1 MFNFSHSEH
10 ELRDI
15 IQALE
20 ARIMG
25 LQQHLQK
32 LVADANGQAQ
42 ALVAKKT
49 EEQADDTAASW

>member
-49 EEQADDTAASW
+49 EEQADDTAAS